1 MFFLP
6 TDTEITLELLAEL
19 LPEHDKEVKRYKKLS
34 DAYESKHEILNAPKK
49 PNHKPDNRIVV
60 NFPKYITD
68 TFEGFF
74 IGNPIKTIADEEAVA
89 DYVEHLDQYNDQD
102 DNNAELS
109 KLGSKFGKG
118 YELYFT
124 DEASEQCITYMS
136 PVEAFMVYDDS
147 IVANPLFFV
156 RRWTDRK
163 GNEFGCVYS
172 KTEYR
177 GFKVNGGMDWTDED
191 WKPHYYAEVPA
202 TEFMQNEERIGL
214 YEPILSMS
222 DAYNKAVSEKANDV
236 DYFSDAYLKILGVTL
251 DEESAKHIRDNRI
264 INFEGENAEK
274 LIVEFMGKPE
284 GDTTQENLLDRLE
297 RLIYQ
302 ISMVA
307 NISDENFG
315 TASGIAMKYKLQAMS
330 NLAKTK
336 QRKFTSGMNRRYKL
350 LFGHPASKVPADSW
364 MKLKYQFTP
373 NIPANLLEEA
383 QIAAQIE
390 GITSHE
396 TQLKVLS
403 IVESVQDELDKIE
416 EENKAAE
423 ETAVDKMMFGMGG
436 ANNETPEETEEVMDD
451 EQP

>member
-1 MFFLP
+1 M
-6 TDTEITLELLAEL
+6 TLELLDEL
-19 LPEHDKEVKRYKKLS
+19 LREHDKEASRYKKLRE
-34 DAYESKHEILNAPKK
+34 AYESKHEILNAQKK

-60 NFPKYITD
+60 NFPKYILD

-74 IGNPIKTIADEEAVA
+74 IGNPIKTVTKDKAVA
-89 DYVEHLDQYNDQD
+89 DYVEHLDKYNDQD

-109 KLGSKFGKG
+109 KLGSMFGKG

-124 DEASEQCITYMS
+124 DEESEQAITYMS
-136 PVEAFMVYDDS
+136 PEVSFMVYDDS
-147 IVANPLFFV
+147 IIEVPLFFV
-156 RRWTDRK
+156 HRWWDREN
-163 GNEFGCVYS
+163 NEYGCVYD
-172 KTEYR
+172 K
-177 GFKVNGGMDWTDED
+177 GFKRNYIATGGLRWSDEE
-191 WKPHYYAEVPA
+191 WQPHFYSGVPA
-202 TEFMQNEERIGL
+202 TEFMQNEERMGV

-222 DAYNKAVSEKANDV
+222 NAYNKAISEKANDV

-251 DEESAKHIRDNRI
+251 DEEGMKHIRDNRI
-264 INFEGENAEK
+264 INFEGEDAQK

-315 TASGIAMKYKLQAMS
+315 TSTGIAMKYKLQAMS

-350 LFGHPASKVPADSW
+350 MFAHPASKVPADAW
-364 MKLKYQFTP
+364 MQLDYQFTM
-373 NIPANLLEEA
+373 NVPANMLEEA
-383 QIAAQIE
+383 QMAAQLE
-390 GITSHE
+390 GIVSHE
-396 TQLKVLS
+396 TQLKILS
-403 IVESVQDELDKIE
+403 VVDNVDNELEKIE
-416 EENKAAE
+416 EENKAKE
-423 ETAVDKMMFGMGG
+423 ESIVDQMMFGTV
-436 ANNETPEETEEVMDD
+436 ANNATTETEVMDD

>member
-1 MFFLP
+1 MS
-6 TDTEITLELLAEL
+6 LELLEEL
-19 LPEHDKEVKRYKKLS
+19 LREHDREASRCKKLRE
-34 DAYESKHEILNAPKK
+34 AYESKHEILNATKK

-60 NFPKYITD
+60 NFPKYILD

-74 IGNPIKTIADEEAVA
+74 IGNPIKTVAEDKAVA
-89 DYVEHLDQYNDQD
+89 DYVEHLDKYNDQD

-109 KLGSKFGKG
+109 KLGSMFGKG

-124 DEASEQCITYMS
+124 DEESEQAITYMS
-136 PVEAFMVYDDS
+136 PEVSFMVYDDS
-147 IVANPLFFV
+147 IVEVPLFFV
-156 RRWTDRK
+156 HRWWDRNN
-163 GNEFGCVYS
+163 NEYGCVYDGAN
-172 KTEYR
+172 KRNYIAT
-177 GFKVNGGMDWTDED
+177 GGLRWNDEEPQ
-191 WKPHYYAEVPA
+191 PHFYAGVPA
-202 TEFMQNEERIGL
+202 TEFMQNEERMGV

-222 DAYNKAVSEKANDV
+222 NAYNKAVSEKANDV
-236 DYFSDAYLKILGVTL
+236 DYFSDAYLKILGVAL
-251 DEESAKHIRDNRI
+251 DEEGMKHIRDNRI
-264 INFEGENAEK
+264 INFEGEDAQK

-350 LFGHPASKVPADSW
+350 LFGHPASPVQADAW
-364 MKLKYQFTP
+364 MDLEYQFTM
-373 NIPANLLEEA
+373 NIPANTLEEA
-383 QIAAQIE
+383 QMAAQLE
-390 GITSHE
+390 GIVSHE

-403 IVESVQDELDKIE
+403 VVDNVEKELEKIE

-423 ETAVDKMMFGMGG
+423 ESIVDQMMFGTV
-436 ANNETPEETEEVMDD
+436 ANNATPETEVMDD

>member
-1 MFFLP
+1 MFHLAK
-6 TDTEITLELLAEL
+6 DTELTLELLEEL
-19 LPEHDKEVKRYKKLS
+19 LREHDTESKRYKMLRE
-34 DAYESKHEILNAPKK
+34 AYESKHKILDAPAK
-49 PNHKPDNRIVV
+49 PKYKPDNRIVV

-74 IGNPIKTIADEEAVA
+74 IGNPIKTVA
-89 DYVEHLDQYNDQD
+89 DDEPVAEYVEHLDKYNDQD

-109 KLGSKFGKG
+109 KLGSMFGKG
-118 YELYFT
+118 YEMYYT
-124 DEASEQCITYMS
+124 DEDSEQCITYMS
-136 PVEAFMVYDDS
+136 PEVSFMVYDDS
-147 IVANPLFFV
+147 IVEVPLFFV
-156 RRWTDRK
+156 RRWWDRDN
-163 GNEFGCVYS
+163 NEFGCVYDRS
-172 KTEYR
+172 HFR
-177 GFKVNGGMDWTDED
+177 NFKATGGLNWMDED
-191 WKPHYYAEVPA
+191 WQLHYYDGVPA
-202 TEFMQNEERIGL
+202 TEFMQNEERQGIF
-214 YEPILSMS
+214 EPILSMS
-222 DAYNKAVSEKANDV
+222 NAYNKAISEKANDV

-251 DEESAKHIRDNRI
+251 DEEGVKHIRDNRI

-284 GDTTQENLLDRLE
+284 GDTTQENLLERLE

-315 TASGIAMKYKLQAMS
+315 TSSGIAMKYKLQAMS

-336 QRKFTSGMNRRYKL
+336 ERKFTSGMNRRYKL
-350 LFGHPASKVPADSW
+350 LFSHPASKVPAEAW
-364 MKLKYQFTP
+364 MDLEYRFTP

-383 QIAAQIE
+383 QIAAQME

-403 IVESVQDELDKIE
+403 IVDNVEDELEKIE

-423 ETAVDKMMFGMGG
+423 ETIVDQMMFGTV
-436 ANNETPEETEEVMDD
+436 AKNATTETEVMDD